1 MLLILINSSMKTL
14 LKMLMFAL
22 VVFSTMTTAGE
33 LTFGFKN
40 PSFSGTGYSSHV
52 LSIEQLQ
59 FQREQGVIDDKAA
72 ADKAAAR
79 AAANTTLSKFVTNV
93 ESRIF
98 ANLSK
103 QMVDN
108 MFGTNC
114 DEDEDTV
121 AVECPLKGSATLPDG
136 ATVHWIKDLD
146 ATDES
151 GAPAPTITLTVTDAL
166 GTVTQ
171 LIVPV
176 GDFKF

>member
-1 MLLILINSSMKTL
+1 MKKILIILFTTL
-14 LKMLMFAL
+14 
-22 VVFSTMTTAGE
+22 TTICQASE
-33 LTFGFKN
+33 LTFGFSN
-40 PSFSGTGYSSHV
+40 PSFSGAGYSSHV

-59 FQREQGVIDDKAA
+59 FQREQGVADDKTAAEKA
-72 ADKAAAR
+72 ADR
-79 AAANTTLSKFVTNV
+79 AAKNTTLSKFVTNV

-114 DEDEDTV
+114 AEDAETEEL
-121 AVECPLKGSATLPDG
+121 ECPLSGTATLPDG
-136 ATVHWIKDLD
+136 STVSWVKDET
-146 ATDES
+146 AE
-151 GAPAPTITLTVTDAL
+151 TITLTIVDAS
-166 GTVTQ
+166 GGITQ

>member
-1 MLLILINSSMKTL
+1 MKLKAAILLL
-14 LKMLMFAL
+14 LSL
-22 VVFSTMTTAGE
+22 TAQAGN
-33 LTFGFKN
+33 LDF
-40 PSFSGTGYSSHV
+40 SFSNPAFSGVGYSSHV

-59 FQREQGVIDDKAA
+59 FQREQGAADDKTAAEKA
-72 ADKAAAR
+72 ADR
-79 AAANTTLSKFVTNV
+79 AAKNTTLSKFVTNV

-114 DEDEDTV
+114 AEDAETEEL
-121 AVECPLKGSATLPDG
+121 ECPLSGTATLPDG
-136 ATVHWIKDLD
+136 STVSWVKDET
-146 ATDES
+146 AE
-151 GAPAPTITLTVTDAL
+151 TITLTIIDAS
-166 GTVTQ
+166 GGITQ

>member
-1 MLLILINSSMKTL
+1 MKLRLAILLLAIIGLEGQ
-14 LKMLMFAL
+14 
-22 VVFSTMTTAGE
+22 AGNLSYE
-33 LTFGFKN
+33 FKN
-40 PSFSGTGYSSHV
+40 PSFSGVGYSSHV

-59 FQREQGVIDDKAA
+59 YNREQGVLDDKTAA
-72 ADKAAAR
+72 EKAAER
-79 AAANTTLSKFVTNV
+79 AAKNTTLSKFVTNV

-114 DEDEDTV
+114 TEDAETEEL
-121 AVECPLKGSATLPDG
+121 ECPLSGTATLPDG
-136 ATVHWIKDLD
+136 SIVSWVKDET
-146 ATDES
+146 AE
-151 GAPAPTITLTVTDAL
+151 TITLTIIDAS
-166 GTVTQ
+166 GGITQ

>member
-1 MLLILINSSMKTL
+1 MKTL
-14 LKMLMFAL
+14 LQMLVYAL
-22 VVFSTMTTAGE
+22 MVFSTTSTAGD
-33 LTFGFKN
+33 LTFEFMN
-40 PSFSGTGYSSHV
+40 PSFSGVGYSSHV

-59 FQREQGVIDDKAA
+59 YQREQGVIDDKTAA
-72 ADKAAAR
+72 EKAAER
-79 AAANTTLSKFVTNV
+79 AAKNTTLSKFVTNV

-114 DEDEDTV
+114 TEDDATEEL
-121 AVECPLKGSATLPDG
+121 ECPLSGTATLPDG
-136 ATVHWIKDLD
+136 SVVSWVKDET
-146 ATDES
+146 AE
-151 GAPAPTITLTVTDAL
+151 TITLTIIDAA
-166 GTVTQ
+166 GGITQ

>member
-1 MLLILINSSMKTL
+1 MKTL
-14 LKMLMFAL
+14 LQMLVYAL
-22 VVFSTMTTAGE
+22 MVFSTTSTAGD
-33 LTFGFKN
+33 LTFEFMN
-40 PSFSGTGYSSHV
+40 PSFSGVGYSSHV

-59 FQREQGVIDDKAA
+59 YQREQGVIDDKTAAEKA
-72 ADKAAAR
+72 ADR
-79 AAANTTLSKFVTNV
+79 AAKNTTLSKFVTNV

-114 DEDEDTV
+114 TPSDPDIDDI
-121 AVECPLKGSATLPDG
+121 VECPEDGLATLPDG
-136 ATVHWIKDLD
+136 STVKWEKDTTLD
-146 ATDES
+146 
-151 GAPAPTITLTVTDAL
+151 TITLTVTDAT
-166 GTVTQ
+166 GTITQ

>member
-1 MLLILINSSMKTL
+1 MKTL
-14 LKMLMFAL
+14 FKMLIYAL
-22 VVFSTMTTAGE
+22 MVFSTMTIAGD

-40 PSFSGTGYSSHV
+40 PSFSGVGYSSHV

-59 FQREQGVIDDKAA
+59 YQREQGVIDDKTA

-114 DEDEDTV
+114 TPSDDEIPDID
-121 AVECPLKGSATLPDG
+121 ECPEDGQATLPDG
-136 ATVHWIKDLD
+136 SIVKWVRDDTAK
-146 ATDES
+146 
-151 GAPAPTITLTVTDAL
+151 TITLTVIDAA
-166 GTVTQ
+166 GGITE
-171 LIVPV
+171 LIVPI

>member
-1 MLLILINSSMKTL
+1 MKRVIAIIATIIL
-14 LKMLMFAL
+14 
-22 VVFSTMTTAGE
+22 TTICQASE

-40 PSFSGTGYSSHV
+40 PAFSGTGYSTHV

-59 FQREQGVIDDKAA
+59 FQRAEGVKDDATAA
-72 ADKAAAR
+72 EKAAAR
-79 AAANTTLSKFVTNV
+79 AASNTTLAKFVTNV

-114 DEDEDTV
+114 TPSDDNV
-121 AVECPLKGSATLPDG
+121 ADDVECPTSGSATLPDG
-136 ATVHWIKDLD
+136 STVSWSKDD
-146 ATDES
+146 TAE
-151 GAPAPTITLTVTDAL
+151 TITLTIVDAA
-166 GTVTQ
+166 GSITQ

-176 GDFKF
+176 GEFKF

>member
-1 MLLILINSSMKTL
+1 MKLKAAILLL
-14 LKMLMFAL
+14 LSL
-22 VVFSTMTTAGE
+22 TAQAGN
-33 LTFGFKN
+33 LDF
-40 PSFSGTGYSSHV
+40 SFSNPAFSGVGYSSHV

-59 FQREQGVIDDKAA
+59 FQREQGVADDKTAAEKA
-72 ADKAAAR
+72 ADR
-79 AAANTTLSKFVTNV
+79 AAKNTTLSKFVTNV

-114 DEDEDTV
+114 AEDAETEEL
-121 AVECPLKGSATLPDG
+121 ECPLSGTATLPDG
-136 ATVHWIKDLD
+136 STVSWVKDET
-146 ATDES
+146 AE
-151 GAPAPTITLTVTDAL
+151 TITLTIVDAS
-166 GTVTQ
+166 GGITQ

>member
-1 MLLILINSSMKTL
+1 MKKILIILFTTL
-14 LKMLMFAL
+14 
-22 VVFSTMTTAGE
+22 TTICQASE

-40 PSFSGTGYSSHV
+40 PAFSGTGYSSHV

-59 FQREQGVIDDKAA
+59 YQREQGVADDKTAAEKA
-72 ADKAAAR
+72 ADR
-79 AAANTTLSKFVTNV
+79 AAKNTTLSKFVTNV

-114 DEDEDTV
+114 TPSDENVDDD
-121 AVECPLKGSATLPDG
+121 VECPTSGSATLPDG
-136 ATVHWIKDLD
+136 STVSWSKDD
-146 ATDES
+146 TAE
-151 GAPAPTITLTVTDAL
+151 TITLTIVDAA
-166 GTVTQ
+166 GGITQ

>member
-1 MLLILINSSMKTL
+1 MKLKVAILLLLAIIGLEGQAAILD
-14 LKMLMFAL
+14 
-22 VVFSTMTTAGE
+22 FS
-33 LTFGFKN
+33 FSN
-40 PSFSGTGYSSHV
+40 PSFSGVGYSSHV

-59 FQREQGVIDDKAA
+59 YQREQGVADDKTAEE
-72 ADKAAAR
+72 KAAAR

-114 DEDEDTV
+114 AEDAETEEL
-121 AVECPLKGSATLPDG
+121 ECPLSGTATLPDG
-136 ATVHWIKDLD
+136 STVSWVKDET
-146 ATDES
+146 AE
-151 GAPAPTITLTVTDAL
+151 TITLTIVDAS
-166 GTVTQ
+166 GGITQ

>member
-1 MLLILINSSMKTL
+1 MKKILIILFTTL
-14 LKMLMFAL
+14 
-22 VVFSTMTTAGE
+22 TTICQASE
-33 LTFGFKN
+33 LTFSFSN
-40 PSFSGTGYSSHV
+40 PSFSGVGYSSHV

-59 FQREQGVIDDKAA
+59 YQRKQGVADDKTAAEKA
-72 ADKAAAR
+72 ADR
-79 AAANTTLSKFVTNV
+79 AAKNTTLSKFVTNV

-114 DEDEDTV
+114 SEDAETEEL
-121 AVECPLKGSATLPDG
+121 ECPLSGTATLPDG
-136 ATVHWIKDLD
+136 STVSWIKDET
-146 ATDES
+146 AE
-151 GAPAPTITLTVTDAL
+151 TITLTIVDAS
-166 GTVTQ
+166 GGITQ

>member
-1 MLLILINSSMKTL
+1 MKKILIILFTTL
-14 LKMLMFAL
+14 
-22 VVFSTMTTAGE
+22 TTICQASE

-40 PSFSGTGYSSHV
+40 PAFSGVGYSTHV

-59 FQREQGVIDDKAA
+59 FQREEGVKDDATAA
-72 ADKAAAR
+72 EKAAAR
-79 AAANTTLSKFVTNV
+79 AASNTTLAKFVTNV

-114 DEDEDTV
+114 TPSDENVDDD
-121 AVECPLKGSATLPDG
+121 VECPTSGSATLPDG
-136 ATVHWIKDLD
+136 STVSWSKDD
-146 ATDES
+146 TAE
-151 GAPAPTITLTVTDAL
+151 TITLTIVDAA
-166 GTVTQ
+166 GGITQ

>member
-1 MLLILINSSMKTL
+1 MKTL

-22 VVFSTMTTAGE
+22 MVFSTMTTAGE

-59 FQREQGVIDDKAA
+59 FQREQGVIDDKAS

-114 DEDEDTV
+114 TPSDPDV
-121 AVECPLKGSATLPDG
+121 ADDVECPDEGLATLPDG
-136 ATVHWIKDLD
+136 STVHWIKDED

-151 GAPAPTITLTVTDAL
+151 GAPAPTITLTVTDAT
-166 GTVTQ
+166 GTVTT

>member
-1 MLLILINSSMKTL
+1 MLL
-14 LKMLMFAL
+14 FAL
-22 VVFSTMTTAGE
+22 MVFSTTTTAGD

-40 PSFSGTGYSSHV
+40 PSFSGTGWSSHV

-59 FQREQGVIDDKAA
+59 FQREEGVKDDKTAAEKA
-72 ADKAAAR
+72 ADR
-79 AAANTTLSKFVTNV
+79 AAKNTTLAKFVTNV

-114 DEDEDTV
+114 TEDAATEEL
-121 AVECPLKGSATLPDG
+121 ECPLSGTATLPDG
-136 ATVHWIKDLD
+136 STVSWIKDET
-146 ATDES
+146 AE
-151 GAPAPTITLTVTDAL
+151 TITLTIVDAS
-166 GTVTQ
+166 GGITQ

>member
-1 MLLILINSSMKTL
+1 MKLVALILLSLS
-14 LKMLMFAL
+14 L
-22 VVFSTMTTAGE
+22 VSNASNLTYGFS
-33 LTFGFKN
+33 N
-40 PSFSGTGYSSHV
+40 PSFSGIGYSSHV

-59 FQREQGVIDDKAA
+59 YQRSQAVADVKTAAEKAA
-72 ADKAAAR
+72 DR
-79 AAANTTLSKFVTNV
+79 AAKNTTLSKFVTNV

-114 DEDEDTV
+114 TEDTTTTE
-121 AVECPLKGSATLPDG
+121 VECPLSGSATLPDG
-136 ATVHWIKDLD
+136 STVVWSKDTT
-146 ATDES
+146 AE
-151 GAPAPTITLTVTDAL
+151 TITLTVTDAN
-166 GTVTQ
+166 GGITQ

>member
-1 MLLILINSSMKTL
+1 MKKVIAIILITL
-14 LKMLMFAL
+14 
-22 VVFSTMTTAGE
+22 TTICQASE
-33 LTFGFKN
+33 LTFGYKN
-40 PSFSGTGYSSHV
+40 PSFSGVGWSTHA
-52 LSIEQLQ
+52 LSIAQIE
-59 FQREQGVIDDKAA
+59 FNREKGVADDKTAAEKA
-72 ADKAAAR
+72 ADR
-79 AAANTTLSKFVTNV
+79 AAKNTTLAKFVTNV

-114 DEDEDTV
+114 TPADPVAEAAAADEDK
-121 AVECPLKGSATLPDG
+121 ECPPKGLATLPVG
-136 ATVHWIKDLD
+136 STVYWEKDDD

-151 GAPAPTITLTVTDAL
+151 GASAPTITLTVTDAL

>member
-1 MLLILINSSMKTL
+1 MKKILIILFTTL
-14 LKMLMFAL
+14 
-22 VVFSTMTTAGE
+22 TTICQASE
-33 LTFGFKN
+33 LTFGFSN
-40 PSFSGTGYSSHV
+40 PSFSGVGYSSHV

-59 FQREQGVIDDKAA
+59 YQREQGVADDKTAAEKA
-72 ADKAAAR
+72 ADR
-79 AAANTTLSKFVTNV
+79 AAKNTTLSKFVTNV

-114 DEDEDTV
+114 TPSDENVDDD
-121 AVECPLKGSATLPDG
+121 VECPTSGSATLPDG
-136 ATVHWIKDLD
+136 STVSWSKDD
-146 ATDES
+146 TAE
-151 GAPAPTITLTVTDAL
+151 TITLTIVDAA
-166 GTVTQ
+166 GGITQ

>member
-1 MLLILINSSMKTL
+1 MAQILINSSMKTL
-14 LKMLMFAL
+14 FNMLLFAL
-22 VVFSTMTTAGE
+22 MVFSTTTTAGD

-40 PSFSGTGYSSHV
+40 PSFSGTGWSSHV

-59 FQREQGVIDDKAA
+59 FQRKEGVKDDKTAA
-72 ADKAAAR
+72 EKAAER
-79 AAANTTLSKFVTNV
+79 AAKNTTLAKFVTNV

-114 DEDEDTV
+114 TEDAETEEL
-121 AVECPLKGSATLPDG
+121 ECPLSGTATLPDG
-136 ATVHWIKDLD
+136 STVSWIKDET
-146 ATDES
+146 AE
-151 GAPAPTITLTVTDAL
+151 TITLTIVDAS
-166 GTVTQ
+166 GGITQ

>member
-1 MLLILINSSMKTL
+1 MAILITIIL
-14 LKMLMFAL
+14 
-22 VVFSTMTTAGE
+22 TTICQASE

-40 PSFSGTGYSSHV
+40 PSFSGVGWSTHV

-59 FQREQGVIDDKAA
+59 FQREQGVTDDKTAA
-72 ADKAAAR
+72 EKAAAR
-79 AAANTTLSKFVTNV
+79 AAGNTTLAKFVTNV

-114 DEDEDTV
+114 TPSDDEIPDIE
-121 AVECPLKGSATLPDG
+121 ECPDDGEATLPDG
-136 ATVHWIKDLD
+136 SIVRWIRDDTAK
-146 ATDES
+146 
-151 GAPAPTITLTVTDAL
+151 TITLTVIDAA
-166 GTVTQ
+166 GGITE
-171 LIVPV
+171 LIVPI

>member
-1 MLLILINSSMKTL
+1 MAQILINSSMKTL

-22 VVFSTMTTAGE
+22 MVFSTMNIAGE

-59 FQREQGVIDDKAA
+59 FQREQSVKDDKTSAE
-72 ADKAAAR
+72 KAAER
-79 AAANTTLSKFVTNV
+79 AAKNTTLAKFVTNV

-114 DEDEDTV
+114 AEDAATEEL
-121 AVECPLKGSATLPDG
+121 ECPLSGTATLPDG
-136 ATVHWIKDLD
+136 STVSWVKDTT
-146 ATDES
+146 AE
-151 GAPAPTITLTVTDAL
+151 TITLTIVDAS
-166 GTVTQ
+166 GGITQ

>member
-1 MLLILINSSMKTL
+1 MKLKVLILL
-14 LKMLMFAL
+14 LAIIGLEGQ
-22 VVFSTMTTAGE
+22 AGNLSYE
-33 LTFGFKN
+33 FKN
-40 PSFSGTGYSSHV
+40 PSFSGIGYSSHV

-59 FQREQGVIDDKAA
+59 YNREQGVLDDKTAAEKA
-72 ADKAAAR
+72 ADR
-79 AAANTTLSKFVTNV
+79 AAKNTTLSKFVTNV

-114 DEDEDTV
+114 TEDAETEEL
-121 AVECPLKGSATLPDG
+121 ECPLSGTATLPDG
-136 ATVHWIKDLD
+136 SVVSWVKDET
-146 ATDES
+146 AE
-151 GAPAPTITLTVTDAL
+151 TITLTIIDAS
-166 GTVTQ
+166 GGITQ

>member
-1 MLLILINSSMKTL
+1 MKKILIILFTTL
-14 LKMLMFAL
+14 
-22 VVFSTMTTAGE
+22 TTICQASE

-40 PSFSGTGYSSHV
+40 PAFSGTGYSSHV

-59 FQREQGVIDDKAA
+59 FQREEGVKDDATAA
-72 ADKAAAR
+72 EKAAAR
-79 AAANTTLSKFVTNV
+79 EAKNTTLAKFVTNV

-114 DEDEDTV
+114 AEDDETEET
-121 AVECPLKGSATLPDG
+121 ECPLSGTATLPDG
-136 ATVHWIKDLD
+136 STVSWVKDET
-146 ATDES
+146 AE
-151 GAPAPTITLTVTDAL
+151 TITLTIVDAA
-166 GTVTQ
+166 GGITQ

>member
-1 MLLILINSSMKTL
+1 
-14 LKMLMFAL
+14 MLMFAL
-22 VVFSTMTTAGE
+22 MVFSTMTTAGE

-114 DEDEDTV
+114 TEDTDTA
-121 AVECPLKGSATLPDG
+121 AVECPLSGTATLPDG
-136 ATVHWIKDLD
+136 STVYWAKDET
-146 ATDES
+146 AE
-151 GAPAPTITLTVTDAL
+151 TITLTIVDAS
-166 GTVTQ
+166 GGITQ

>member
-1 MLLILINSSMKTL
+1 MKKILIILFTTL
-14 LKMLMFAL
+14 
-22 VVFSTMTTAGE
+22 TTICQASE

-40 PSFSGTGYSSHV
+40 PAFSGTGYSSHV

-59 FQREQGVIDDKAA
+59 FQREEGVKDDATAA
-72 ADKAAAR
+72 EKAAAR
-79 AAANTTLSKFVTNV
+79 EAKNTTLAKFVTNV

-114 DEDEDTV
+114 TPSDENVDDD
-121 AVECPLKGSATLPDG
+121 VECPTSGSATLPDG
-136 ATVHWIKDLD
+136 STVSWSKDD
-146 ATDES
+146 TAE
-151 GAPAPTITLTVTDAL
+151 TITLTIVDAA
-166 GTVTQ
+166 GGITQ

>member
-1 MLLILINSSMKTL
+1 MKLKVATL
-14 LKMLMFAL
+14 LLLAAIGL
-22 VVFSTMTTAGE
+22 EGQAATLDFS
-33 LTFGFKN
+33 FSN
-40 PSFSGTGYSSHV
+40 PSFSGVGYSSHV

-59 FQREQGVIDDKAA
+59 YQREQGVADDATAA
-72 ADKAAAR
+72 EKAAAR

-114 DEDEDTV
+114 AEDAETEEL
-121 AVECPLKGSATLPDG
+121 ECPLSGTATLPDG
-136 ATVHWIKDLD
+136 STVSWVKDET
-146 ATDES
+146 AE
-151 GAPAPTITLTVTDAL
+151 TITLTIVDAS
-166 GTVTQ
+166 GGITQ